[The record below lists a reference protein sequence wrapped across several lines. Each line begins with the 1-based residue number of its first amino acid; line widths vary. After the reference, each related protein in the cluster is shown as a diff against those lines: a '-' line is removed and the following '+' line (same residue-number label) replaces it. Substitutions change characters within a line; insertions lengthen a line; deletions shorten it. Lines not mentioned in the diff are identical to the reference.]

1 MREEKGT
8 NKYRIKGQS
17 VMEKRL
23 SMGYTQEKLGE
34 LTGFSRTTIQNI
46 EGNVISGTVNQLMR
60 LVKALECESDELIEE
75 EKSNE

>member
-46 EGNVISGTVNQLMR
+46 ERNVISGIGEPTNAVSES
-60 LVKALECESDELIEE
+60 LECESDELIEE

>member
-34 LTGFSRTTIQNI
+34 LTGFSRTKYRAKCNI
-46 EGNVISGTVNQLMR
+46 GNGEPTNAVS
-60 LVKALECESDELIEE
+60 ESFGV
-75 EKSNE
+75 